1 MGCWQRWVDPRVT
14 ADDRWHS
21 SRVELVRSPVLLGDH
36 LVAELRGLA
45 RASADDMAVARCG
58 QFLNKKLRSFE
69 CETRLLI
76 RLADSA
82 RVLSLLLRT
91 VDSVL
96 GMTDQL
102 ETEVRAKWL
111 QNLQQ
116 ERAEWVQ
123 EIVKVLQNDEKLKF
137 EMGNERQRVEV
148 LALLRHEMD
157 RYSRIL
163 THRELGVVSQV
174 FDAVARRGHVVVGTL
189 PSWFATSEVEW
200 FRAKT
205 TAVEGGEEA
214 CERQAA
220 LWAKLH
226 HPNVR
231 KFFGACH
238 VGQAFVIHEACTEL
252 PLAKDNVPRRR
263 RKAKG
268 ERVSAKK
275 LSKTEYRALE
285 KAALTWKHVL
295 GCALGLQYVHER
307 GLVHKRLSAVHLL
320 YSQASQKGILSG
332 MGLVRHQKTIKED
345 TDERPSISAD
355 TLAFGLAIL
364 EIIVKDRTDDVAS
377 SRWLQSDR
385 LPDVRPDFVAKA
397 EWDLVVSMCDSDPAA
412 RICMADVVHQIS
424 ILANHNARPVAKT
437 PSSSPDSVEDV
448 KAYEIQTLGMTLK
461 DTLDEIEQLCG
472 EADSVGDVNHPV
484 YDRLLDVY
492 NQLLA
497 SPAPTSTA
505 FVESFSLVVL
515 RFFDMLDQ
523 RSFGP
528 PSLATDMC
536 ASRTVAGK
544 NYSFHHDI
552 DMLLRT
558 SNLPSTNRVHH
569 WQAKWKAN
577 RERRGEALKS
587 CVENPVSLLSQLS
600 NDVDRSEAIALLQ
613 FEARTQLDIDESEDL
628 PLWFIPPY
636 QVQLGRHIADG
647 SFGAV
652 YEGEWLDTDVVI
664 KQVLLEQT
672 EREHWEQFRR
682 EADLWFALNHPNLVK
697 LYENCFIISRKT
709 TGGKARV
716 CIQMK
721 TRNSGS

>member
-163 THRELGVVSQV
+163 THRELGVVAQV

-189 PSWFATSEVEW
+189 PGWFATSEVEW

-252 PLAKDNVPRRR
+252 PLPKDNVPRRGGR
-263 RKAKG
+263 RKVN
-268 ERVSAKK
+268 ESVAKK

-295 GCALGLQYVHER
+295 GCALGLHREN
-307 GLVHKRLSAVHLL
+307 
-320 YSQASQKGILSG
+320 
-332 MGLVRHQKTIKED
+332 
-345 TDERPSISAD
+345 
-355 TLAFGLAIL
+355 
-364 EIIVKDRTDDVAS
+364 
-377 SRWLQSDR
+377 
-385 LPDVRPDFVAKA
+385 
-397 EWDLVVSMCDSDPAA
+397 
-412 RICMADVVHQIS
+412 CMADVVHQIS
-424 ILANHNARPVAKT
+424 MLANHNARPVAKT

-472 EADSVGDVNHPV
+472 ETDSVGDVNRPV
-484 YDRLLDVY
+484 YDRRWMY
-492 NQLLA
+492 
-497 SPAPTSTA
+497 
-505 FVESFSLVVL
+505 
-515 RFFDMLDQ
+515 
-523 RSFGP
+523 
-528 PSLATDMC
+528 
-536 ASRTVAGK
+536 
-544 NYSFHHDI
+544 I
-552 DMLLRT
+552 
-558 SNLPSTNRVHH
+558 TN
-569 WQAKWKAN
+569 
-577 RERRGEALKS
+577 S
-587 CVENPVSLLSQLS
+587 
-600 NDVDRSEAIALLQ
+600 
-613 FEARTQLDIDESEDL
+613 
-628 PLWFIPPY
+628 
-636 QVQLGRHIADG
+636 
-647 SFGAV
+647 
-652 YEGEWLDTDVVI
+652 
-664 KQVLLEQT
+664 
-672 EREHWEQFRR
+672 
-682 EADLWFALNHPNLVK
+682 
-697 LYENCFIISRKT
+697 
-709 TGGKARV
+709 
-716 CIQMK
+716 
-721 TRNSGS
+721 